1 MCSVEIHDTMDIK
14 RSWGLKPPPLGIPR
28 LAMLLYYLHPEMLP
42 IPVIPRHRLRPRP
55 LGGRAGVR
63 GEAYLKKKD
72 FYRAEKC
79 KNNWF
84 RAVVFGLLLFLL
96 FSYIKNQITI
106 LPYEPISI
114 SLTAIVSSIL
124 IVLLLQCLRLMY
136 RDMTSEKC
144 VIPIDTTIVKSE
156 RKTDA
161 LTVEDHTEH
170 QTKGSIRNLNEGSL
184 TGRKFLFAIALII
197 FGIALNFIFILVYGD
212 KSSLYLPFGYGVY
225 FLGLT
230 LIVNSWFSQKEEV
243 ISLKLKI
250 EELSKKIDDMK
261 E

>member
-1 MCSVEIHDTMDIK
+1 M
-14 RSWGLKPPPLGIPR
+14 
-28 LAMLLYYLHPEMLP
+28 
-42 IPVIPRHRLRPRP
+42 
-55 LGGRAGVR
+55 
-63 GEAYLKKKD
+63 
-72 FYRAEKC
+72 
-79 KNNWF
+79 
-84 RAVVFGLLLFLL
+84 LFLL

-136 RDMTSEKC
+136 KDMTSEKC
-144 VIPIDTTIVKSE
+144 VIPIDKSE

-212 KSSLYLPFGYGVY
+212 KSSFYLPFGYGVY

-230 LIVNSWFSQKEEV
+230 LIVNS
-243 ISLKLKI
+243 
-250 EELSKKIDDMK
+250 
-261 E
+261 